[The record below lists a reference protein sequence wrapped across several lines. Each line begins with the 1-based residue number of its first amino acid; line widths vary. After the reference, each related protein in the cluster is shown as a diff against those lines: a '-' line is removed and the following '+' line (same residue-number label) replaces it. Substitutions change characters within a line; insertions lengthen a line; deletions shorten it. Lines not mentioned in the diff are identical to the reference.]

1 MEQAILDACGGTPLE
16 EVESLTLDSK
26 CKSASVVGLE
36 KCVKLEELSANNC
49 GITSLEGFPSL
60 PILTKLELSDNRIS
74 GGLAALKNLPSLV
87 ELSVAGNAIGSVD
100 ELLALKDAPLVV
112 LDLVGCPC
120 SDDSQEYRDKVFG
133 MFPSLQALDGKDKD
147 GEELELGSDDDD
159 DDDEEDFDEEESDDE
174 DDDEDEDETRT
185 RTRTTNRSKSPTTR
199 KKKKKKKRATTTTMS
214 PVSRLWSARP
224 STTTPRRRISK
235 PSPIPSRRISTT
247 KRMTTTTR
255 ARRRNRGRSETPKGK
270 GFYDSR
276 AADDESDAARR
287 VRLTETDAARSA
299 STLCKTHSARVSVTQ
314 QRSTVCSYIFA
325 RRFGRARG
333 SATART
339 RRVALRVPTR
349 HSTDAPRTQRSGSAY
364 HHGGAVR
371 AGTRRAP
378 GDARAQDDARLRA
391 FRRAVRRGDRAR
403 RFRLRAR

>member
-100 ELLALKDAPLVV
+100 ELLALEDAPLVV

-147 GEELELGSDDDD
+147 GEELELGSD
-159 DDDEEDFDEEESDDE
+159 E
-174 DDDEDEDETRT
+174 DDDEDEDED
-185 RTRTTNRSKSPTTR
+185 
-199 KKKKKKKRATTTTMS
+199 
-214 PVSRLWSARP
+214 
-224 STTTPRRRISK
+224 
-235 PSPIPSRRISTT
+235 
-247 KRMTTTTR
+247 
-255 ARRRNRGRSETPKGK
+255 E
-270 GFYDSR
+270 
-276 AADDESDAARR
+276 DDEPIEVSDDDDDDDEEEEEESDDDDDEPGLAAL
-287 VRLTETDAARSA
+287 V
-299 STLCKTHSARVSVTQ
+299 
-314 QRSTVCSYIFA
+314 
-325 RRFGRARG
+325 G
-333 SATART
+333 
-339 RRVALRVPTR
+339 
-349 HSTDAPRTQRSGSAY
+349 API
-364 HHGGAVR
+364 
-371 AGTRRAP
+371 
-378 GDARAQDDARLRA
+378 DDDAEEEDFQAESDPESEDFDDEEDDDDDAGAAKKQRTE
-391 FRRAVRRGDRAR
+391 
-403 RFRLRAR
+403 

>member
-1 MEQAILDACGGTPLE
+1 MGGEGHYPTRSTSHRRAFPPAPPVRPADLIAMEQAILDACGGTPLE

-147 GEELELGSDDDD
+147 GEELELGSDDDE

-174 DDDEDEDETRT
+174 DEDEDEDDDEDEDED
-185 RTRTTNRSKSPTTR
+185 
-199 KKKKKKKRATTTTMS
+199 
-214 PVSRLWSARP
+214 
-224 STTTPRRRISK
+224 
-235 PSPIPSRRISTT
+235 
-247 KRMTTTTR
+247 
-255 ARRRNRGRSETPKGK
+255 E
-270 GFYDSR
+270 
-276 AADDESDAARR
+276 DDEPIEVSDDDDEEEEEESDDDDDEPGLAAL
-287 VRLTETDAARSA
+287 V
-299 STLCKTHSARVSVTQ
+299 
-314 QRSTVCSYIFA
+314 
-325 RRFGRARG
+325 G
-333 SATART
+333 
-339 RRVALRVPTR
+339 
-349 HSTDAPRTQRSGSAY
+349 API
-364 HHGGAVR
+364 
-371 AGTRRAP
+371 
-378 GDARAQDDARLRA
+378 DDDAEEEDFQAESDPESEDFDDEEDDDEDAGAAKKQRTE
-391 FRRAVRRGDRAR
+391 
-403 RFRLRAR
+403 

>member
-1 MEQAILDACGGTPLE
+1 MDGHYPARSTFYRRAFPPAPPVRPADLIAMEQAILDACGGTPLE

-174 DDDEDEDETRT
+174 DDEDEDEDE
-185 RTRTTNRSKSPTTR
+185 
-199 KKKKKKKRATTTTMS
+199 
-214 PVSRLWSARP
+214 
-224 STTTPRRRISK
+224 
-235 PSPIPSRRISTT
+235 
-247 KRMTTTTR
+247 
-255 ARRRNRGRSETPKGK
+255 
-270 GFYDSR
+270 
-276 AADDESDAARR
+276 DDEPIEVSDDDDDDEEEEEEEEESDDDDDEPGLAAL
-287 VRLTETDAARSA
+287 V
-299 STLCKTHSARVSVTQ
+299 
-314 QRSTVCSYIFA
+314 
-325 RRFGRARG
+325 G
-333 SATART
+333 
-339 RRVALRVPTR
+339 
-349 HSTDAPRTQRSGSAY
+349 API
-364 HHGGAVR
+364 
-371 AGTRRAP
+371 
-378 GDARAQDDARLRA
+378 DDDAEEEDFQAESDPESEDFDDEEDDDDDAGAAKKQRTE
-391 FRRAVRRGDRAR
+391 
-403 RFRLRAR
+403 

>member
-1 MEQAILDACGGTPLE
+1 VREPSDGGIVTLFFFGVFHSKLSVVSAFSCWHTALWEAPCPVENRQAARFSNVLGRDAWRVDGHYPTRSTFYRRAFPPAPPVRPADLIAMEQAILDACGGTPLE

-100 ELLALKDAPLVV
+100 ELLALEDAPLVV

-159 DDDEEDFDEEESDDE
+159 DEDEDEEDFDEEESDDD
-174 DDDEDEDETRT
+174 DDDEDEDED
-185 RTRTTNRSKSPTTR
+185 
-199 KKKKKKKRATTTTMS
+199 
-214 PVSRLWSARP
+214 
-224 STTTPRRRISK
+224 
-235 PSPIPSRRISTT
+235 
-247 KRMTTTTR
+247 
-255 ARRRNRGRSETPKGK
+255 E
-270 GFYDSR
+270 
-276 AADDESDAARR
+276 DDEPIEVSDDDDDDDEEEEEESDDDDDEPGLAAL
-287 VRLTETDAARSA
+287 V
-299 STLCKTHSARVSVTQ
+299 
-314 QRSTVCSYIFA
+314 
-325 RRFGRARG
+325 G
-333 SATART
+333 
-339 RRVALRVPTR
+339 
-349 HSTDAPRTQRSGSAY
+349 API
-364 HHGGAVR
+364 
-371 AGTRRAP
+371 
-378 GDARAQDDARLRA
+378 DDDAEEEDFQAESDPESEDFDDEEDDDDDAGAAKKQRTE
-391 FRRAVRRGDRAR
+391 
-403 RFRLRAR
+403 

>member
-26 CKSASVVGLE
+26 CNSASVVGLE

-120 SDDSQEYRDKVFG
+120 SDDSQEYRDTVFG

-159 DDDEEDFDEEESDDE
+159 DEDEDEEDFDEEESDDD
-174 DDDEDEDETRT
+174 DDDEDEDED
-185 RTRTTNRSKSPTTR
+185 
-199 KKKKKKKRATTTTMS
+199 
-214 PVSRLWSARP
+214 
-224 STTTPRRRISK
+224 
-235 PSPIPSRRISTT
+235 
-247 KRMTTTTR
+247 
-255 ARRRNRGRSETPKGK
+255 E
-270 GFYDSR
+270 
-276 AADDESDAARR
+276 DDEPIEVSDDDDDDDEEEEEEEESDDDDDEPGLAAL
-287 VRLTETDAARSA
+287 V
-299 STLCKTHSARVSVTQ
+299 
-314 QRSTVCSYIFA
+314 
-325 RRFGRARG
+325 G
-333 SATART
+333 
-339 RRVALRVPTR
+339 
-349 HSTDAPRTQRSGSAY
+349 API
-364 HHGGAVR
+364 
-371 AGTRRAP
+371 
-378 GDARAQDDARLRA
+378 DDDAEEEDFQAESDPESEDFDDEEDDDDDAGAAKKQRTE
-391 FRRAVRRGDRAR
+391 
-403 RFRLRAR
+403 

>member
-159 DDDEEDFDEEESDDE
+159 DEEEEEEESDDDDDEPGLAALVGAPIDDDAEEEDFQAESDPESEDFDDEE
-174 DDDEDEDETRT
+174 DDD
-185 RTRTTNRSKSPTTR
+185 
-199 KKKKKKKRATTTTMS
+199 
-214 PVSRLWSARP
+214 
-224 STTTPRRRISK
+224 
-235 PSPIPSRRISTT
+235 
-247 KRMTTTTR
+247 
-255 ARRRNRGRSETPKGK
+255 
-270 GFYDSR
+270 
-276 AADDESDAARR
+276 
-287 VRLTETDAARSA
+287 
-299 STLCKTHSARVSVTQ
+299 
-314 QRSTVCSYIFA
+314 
-325 RRFGRARG
+325 
-333 SATART
+333 
-339 RRVALRVPTR
+339 
-349 HSTDAPRTQRSGSAY
+349 
-364 HHGGAVR
+364 
-371 AGTRRAP
+371 
-378 GDARAQDDARLRA
+378 DDAGAAKKQRTE
-391 FRRAVRRGDRAR
+391 
-403 RFRLRAR
+403 